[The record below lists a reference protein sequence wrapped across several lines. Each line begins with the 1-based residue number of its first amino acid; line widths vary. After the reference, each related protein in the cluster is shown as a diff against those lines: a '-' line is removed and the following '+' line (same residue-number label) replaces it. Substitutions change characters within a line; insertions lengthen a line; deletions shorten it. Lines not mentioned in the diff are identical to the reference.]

1 MSEGF
6 ARRFFPNQEVLGKR
20 IRQHNEWMEI
30 VGVVG
35 NVKYLGLTMDTDLAY
50 YMPLAQMPAQRMC
63 LVVRSAGNASELAAP
78 LRREI
83 QSIDPGITLAEMTTM
98 DKTLDRSVSSPR
110 FNTILLTSFAAIAFV
125 LAAVGIYGLVAYWVA
140 QRSHEIGVRMA
151 LGASPA
157 EVMSMIFR
165 QSATFAAVGLLIGL
179 AGASAVTHLLKTMLF
194 GVGVTDSI
202 SFAGALLGVVLM
214 VFVASLVPV
223 FRARRISPVVA
234 LRCE

>member
-1 MSEGF
+1 M
-6 ARRFFPNQEVLGKR
+6 
-20 IRQHNEWMEI
+20 
-30 VGVVG
+30 
-35 NVKYLGLTMDTDLAY
+35 Y
-50 YMPLAQMPAQRMC
+50 

-83 QSIDPGITLAEMTTM
+83 QSLDSGITLAEITTM
-98 DKTLDRSVSSPR
+98 EQTLDRSVSRPR
-110 FNTILLTSFAAIAFV
+110 FNTILLTLFAGIASV
-125 LAAVGIYGLVAYWVA
+125 LASVGIYGLIAYWVA

-165 QSATFAAVGLLIGL
+165 QSALFAAVGLLIGL
-179 AGASAVTHLLKTMLF
+179 AGALALTRLLKTMLF
-194 GVGVTDSI
+194 GVGVTDSL

-223 FRARRISPVVA
+223 LRARRISPMIA
-234 LRCE
+234 LRHE